1 MNTRKI
7 IAVCLISGAA
17 LAISHS
23 SSAQIRLG
31 AVSTTHLTSAA
42 SLNTPSVSNALRAS
56 SAVAAGSASRVKT
69 TGAATADK
77 TVQTTATTEKK
88 TVAGTRRIE
97 AKTTTAVSNAKDDA
111 KGTVSV
117 HSTNSA

>member
-42 SLNTPSVSNALRAS
+42 TLNTPSVSNALRAS
-56 SAVAAGSASRVKT
+56 SAAAASSASHVKT
-69 TGAATADK
+69 TTSTA
-77 TVQTTATTEKK
+77 
-88 TVAGTRRIE
+88 VANTRRIE
-97 AKTTTAVSNAKDDA
+97 AKTTTAAGHETSSAVSADAEAK
-111 KGTVSV
+111 S
-117 HSTNSA
+117 STGLKDNH